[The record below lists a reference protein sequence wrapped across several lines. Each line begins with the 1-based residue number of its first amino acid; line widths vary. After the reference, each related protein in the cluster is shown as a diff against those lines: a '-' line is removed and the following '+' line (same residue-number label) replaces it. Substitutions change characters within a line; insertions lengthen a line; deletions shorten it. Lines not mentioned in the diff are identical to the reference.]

1 MIKKIHIKIK
11 HLEINILI
19 GRNGIDLLNRNIR
32 EFRLWIK
39 GRIKR
44 RLLIGRMINECF
56 VFYAIFVFMLF
67 IYLFIILYSYQNII
81 KK

>member
-19 GRNGIDLLNRNIR
+19 GRNGIGLLNRNIR

-39 GRIKR
+39 GRIRR
-44 RLLIGRMINECF
+44 RLLIGKMINECF
-56 VFYAIFVFMLF
+56 VFMLLCVICLFMLDV
-67 IYLFIILYSYQNII
+67 N
-81 KK
+81 

>member
-11 HLEINILI
+11 HLEINIRI
-19 GRNGIDLLNRNIR
+19 GRNGIGLLSRNIR

-56 VFYAIFVFMLF
+56 VFYAICVFV
-67 IYLFIILYSYQNII
+67 YLLI
-81 KK
+81 KY

>member
-32 EFRLWIK
+32 EFKLWIK

-44 RLLIGRMINECF
+44 RLLIGKMINECF
-56 VFYAIFVFMLF
+56 VFYANLC
-67 IYLFIILYSYQNII
+67 IYVI
-81 KK
+81 K

>member
-56 VFYAIFVFMLF
+56 VFYVCYLC
-67 IYLFIILYSYQNII
+67 IYVIY
-81 KK
+81 